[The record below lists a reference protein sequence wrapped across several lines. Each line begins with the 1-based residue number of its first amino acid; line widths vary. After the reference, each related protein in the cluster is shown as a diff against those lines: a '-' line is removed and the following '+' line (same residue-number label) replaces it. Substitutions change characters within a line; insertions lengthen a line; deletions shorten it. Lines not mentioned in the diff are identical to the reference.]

1 MFREHLIHA
10 GARLAA
16 LALATTMLLQVCCL
30 GSIKSA
36 NELAVSAYAG
46 EASDCHDATPDIPKS
61 PAAPDHRCC
70 VQSQSFAALLTTY
83 DLPQLDVTA
92 HNAEIAMLLMAVVP
106 NRPIGP
112 ASSSSPPSLTV
123 LRI

>member
-1 MFREHLIHA
+1 MFREQLIHA
-10 GARLAA
+10 GSRLAA
-16 LALATTMLLQVCCL
+16 LALATTMLLQICCL
-30 GSIKSA
+30 GSIKST

-61 PAAPDHRCC
+61 PATPNHGCC

-83 DLPQLDVTA
+83 DIPQLDVTT
-92 HNAEIAMLLMAVVP
+92 HKAEIAMPLMALAP
-106 NRPIGP
+106 NRPIGV
-112 ASSSSPPSLTV
+112 ASFSSPPSLTV